1 MIQPAHQQKYQLM
14 KKPMYQAVKYF
25 AVLILCQLLAWVPS
39 AVAHTVRPA
48 VVTVTLTDSGQFQVR
63 IRLSAEQILAG
74 IGPEYSDTNEAPN
87 ADYYDELR
95 ALGAQ
100 DLRALFDDYAA
111 EFLRRIELRSGG
123 QLVPLEYIRADVP
136 PAGDIELA
144 RDTEVFL
151 TGVISTESLGNQS
164 ELVWVWPRQY
174 GSNVL
179 RWVPSDPAA
188 IMTQWL
194 QPGELS
200 EPYIPGGMSAETSGS
215 TVFDYTRIGFEHIV
229 PKGLDH
235 ILFVLGLFLLSI
247 RMRPLLLQVTSF
259 TVAHTITLG
268 LTIYGVVALPAS
280 IVEPLIALSIAYVGI
295 ENCLSS
301 RLHPWRVVLVFVFG
315 LLHGMGFAGVL
326 ADIGLPEGDFLTALI
341 SFNVGVELGQLSVI
355 LAAFLMVGWW
365 RKRDWYRSF
374 IVVPLSLSIAM
385 VGLYWSWERVFG

>member
-1 MIQPAHQQKYQLM
+1 MKRMIALAVCLIIICLPAAQ
-14 KKPMYQAVKYF
+14 
-25 AVLILCQLLAWVPS
+25 
-39 AVAHTVRPA
+39 AHTVRPA
-48 VVTVTLTDSGQFQVR
+48 VVTVTLADSSPLQVR

-95 ALGAQ
+95 AMSAPA
-100 DLRALFDDYAA
+100 LRAKFDSYAA
-111 EFLRRIELRSGG
+111 EFLERIELRSAT
-123 QLVPLEYIRADVP
+123 QAVSLEYLRAEVP
-136 PAGDIELA
+136 PVGDIELA

-151 TGVISTESLGNQS
+151 AGKLPIELSDELPDKQGP
-164 ELVWVWPRQY
+164 LVWIWPEQY

-179 RWVPSDPAA
+179 RWVPTDPAG
-188 IMTQWL
+188 IVTQWL
-194 QPGELS
+194 QPGEIS
-200 EPYIPGGMSAETSGS
+200 DPYLVGSHSTEAQGS
-215 TVFDYTRIGFEHIV
+215 TVLDYVSIGFEHIV

-247 RMRPLLLQVTSF
+247 RLRPLLLQVTAF

-301 RLHPWRVVLVFVFG
+301 RLQPWRVLLVFVFG

-341 SFNVGVELGQLSVI
+341 SFNVGVELGQLAVI
-355 LAAFLMVGWW
+355 LVALLLLGWW
-365 RKRDWYRSF
+365 RKRDGYRAY
-374 IVVPLSLSIAM
+374 IVMPLSLSIALT
-385 VGLYWSWERVFG
+385 GLYWAWERVIG

>member
-1 MIQPAHQQKYQLM
+1 M
-14 KKPMYQAVKYF
+14 
-25 AVLILCQLLAWVPS
+25 
-39 AVAHTVRPA
+39 
-48 VVTVTLTDSGQFQVR
+48 VTVTLAESSPLQLR

-95 ALGAQ
+95 AMSAPE
-100 DLRALFDDYAA
+100 LRAMFDSYAA
-111 EFLRRIELRSGG
+111 EFLERIELRSAT
-123 QLVPLEYIRADVP
+123 QAVSLEYLRAEVP
-136 PAGDIELA
+136 PVGDIELA

-151 TGVISTESLGNQS
+151 AAKLTNELLDEQGP
-164 ELVWVWPRQY
+164 LVWIWPQQY

-179 RWVPSDPAA
+179 RWVPTDPTG
-188 IMTQWL
+188 IVTQWL
-194 QPGELS
+194 QPGEIS
-200 EPYIPGGMSAETSGS
+200 EPYLPGSESTQAAGS
-215 TVFDYTRIGFEHIV
+215 TVQDYVRIGFAHIV

-247 RMRPLLLQVTSF
+247 RLRPLLLQVTSF

-268 LTIYGVVALPAS
+268 LTIYGFVALPAS

-301 RLHPWRVVLVFVFG
+301 KLQPWRVLLVFGFG

-341 SFNVGVELGQLSVI
+341 SFNVGVELGQLAVI
-355 LAAFLMVGWW
+355 LVAFLLLGWW
-365 RKRDWYRSF
+365 RKRDWYRAY
-374 IVVPLSLSIAM
+374 IVIPLSLSIALT
-385 VGLYWSWERVFG
+385 GLYWAWERMIG